1 VNHRCGLPW
10 HLRIHQD
17 EDKSMLKQILM
28 ALVLTLT
35 CMPAFGDELRV
46 MTFNIRFDNPSDG
59 LNNWKFRDQLV
70 SSMFAKHQV
79 DVAGL
84 QEVTHGQLLR
94 LNELLPGYAAVG
106 VGRDDGKTKGEY
118 SPVFYRRDRFEL
130 VGNKTVWLSEKPEQV
145 GSKSWD
151 AALPRIATFVWLRD
165 KTNKQVHLIVNTHY
179 DHRGSIARKASSA
192 VIVKWLQRLREKV
205 KPATVTVM
213 GDFNCREHSAPFQE
227 LVSNSSLVD
236 SRSRLESYSGPDSTW
251 SGFKKVVPERRID
264 FVFVDKS
271 MKVLSHLTDPSQVK
285 GRFPSDHLPVI
296 IGISL
301 QK

>member
-1 VNHRCGLPW
+1 MQKYLFTF
-10 HLRIHQD
+10 LF
-17 EDKSMLKQILM
+17 
-28 ALVLTLT
+28 LTLT
-35 CMPAFGDELRV
+35 GMVATGAELRV
-46 MTFNIRFDNPSDG
+46 MTFNIRNDNPRDG
-59 LNNWKFRDQLV
+59 LDNWKFRDHLV
-70 SSMFAKHQV
+70 ASMFSKHKV

-84 QEVTHGQLLR
+84 QEVTHRQLLR
-94 LNELLPGYAAVG
+94 LHELLPGYAAVG

-118 SPVFYRRDRFEL
+118 APIFYRRDRFEL
-130 VGNKTVWLSEKPEQV
+130 LGNKTVWLSEKPEQV

-165 KTNKQVHLIVNTHY
+165 KTNQQVHLLVNTHY

-192 VIVKWLQRLREKV
+192 VIVQWLERVREKV

-213 GDFNCREHSAPFQE
+213 GDFNCLEHSAPFEE
-227 LVSNSSLVD
+227 LVSKSSLVD

-251 SGFKKVVPERRID
+251 GGFKKVVPGKRID
-264 FVFVDKS
+264 FVFVDKA
-271 MKVLSHLTDPSQVK
+271 MKVQSHVTDPTQVN

-301 QK
+301 